1 MYLVILLGIYMMEL
15 LKYWILIN
23 RFFDAKI
30 IRKWY
35 CIIGGIIYWFF
46 CNSETTREDGTH
58 ITMYIIVFI
67 LLFFTVKIE
76 LKQKYLIFLM
86 SLLVISCVDGVF
98 GIIIKLIFSQLEGK
112 TFGYDIKIL
121 ITNITSLS
129 FFITLSIIKGKNI
142 FKKKM
147 KENIAKKSMPILLL
161 ILALFIVFTISGLNY
176 AKDYVP
182 NIAFI
187 LFVDSVAT
195 VSYICIGFLVC
206 IMFYIQNTNKKIE
219 EMLKVE
225 RKLGEMQLKY
235 YKIMLERE
243 EDTRKYRHDINNH
256 FICLNELI
264 KEGKINSIK
273 DYLMTMQK
281 NMNQI
286 KQKIYVT
293 GNDIIDAILNYHL
306 SLINKEVKIDIIGKC
321 QNELGINKVDLC
333 IIFGNLIQ
341 NAVEELNKEDNF
353 NEKYLKVL
361 IKMGTNYL
369 SIYISNSIS
378 DKSFEKKNL
387 LQTEKKN
394 KLNHGFGMLN
404 IKRTIEEN
412 EGKLEIRIE
421 NREFTASVIL
431 KI

>member
-1 MYLVILLGIYMMEL
+1 MMEL

-23 RFFDAKI
+23 SFFDAKI

-35 CIIGGIIYWFF
+35 CIIGGIIYWFL
-46 CNSETTREDGTH
+46 CNSETTREDGTY
-58 ITMYIIVFI
+58 ITMYVIVFI
-67 LLFFTVKIE
+67 LLFFTVRIE
-76 LKQKYLIFLM
+76 LKQRYLIFLM

-98 GIIIKLIFSQLEGK
+98 GILIKLIFRQLDGK
-112 TFGYDIKIL
+112 AFGYDIKTL

-129 FFITLSIIKGKNI
+129 FFIILSIIKVKNI
-142 FKKKM
+142 FKKKLN
-147 KENIAKKSMPILLL
+147 ENIAKKSMPLLLL

-182 NIAFI
+182 NMEFT

-206 IMFYIQNTNKKIE
+206 IMFYIQNTNKKVV

-256 FICLNELI
+256 LICLNELI
-264 KEGKINSIK
+264 KEGKVNSISE
-273 DYLMTMQK
+273 YLMTMQK

-306 SLINKEVKIDIIGKC
+306 SMINKETKIDIIGKC
-321 QNELGINKVDLC
+321 QNELDINKVDLC

-341 NAVEELNKEDNF
+341 NAVEELSKKDSYND
-353 NEKYLKVL
+353 KYLKVL

-369 SIYISNSIS
+369 CINISNSIS
-378 DKSFEKKNL
+378 NKGLEKKDL
-387 LQTEKKN
+387 LQTGKKN
-394 KLNHGFGMLN
+394 KLNHGFGLLN
-404 IKRTIEEN
+404 IKRTVEEN
-412 EGKLEIRIE
+412 EGKFEIRIE
-421 NREFTASVIL
+421 NCEFTASVIL